1 MHQKRLLWCATQ
13 LAPSPSLPLSCGASV
28 ESWLAIMD
36 IGASLG
42 DEFDF
47 LWMSMNPG
55 GVFGTDN
62 LPFLAGLYSQ
72 QLLIVLWW
80 QDVGPCRQRNHGAL
94 QWSSFQEERLGADGL
109 SKI

>member
-1 MHQKRLLWCATQ
+1 
-13 LAPSPSLPLSCGASV
+13 
-28 ESWLAIMD
+28 MD

-47 LWMSMNPG
+47 LWMSMNPLKVGTITG
-55 GVFGTDN
+55 GVFSTDN

-94 QWSSFQEERLGADGL
+94 QWISFQEERLGADGL